1 MASTTGKRAPSTDVA
16 VPSTP
21 TAAVVAIS
29 QENRNMFAQMVTM
42 VPGAEDDG
50 INSILAQILKSA
62 TWAELSDPWNTEK
75 SAQMVDIDLR
85 IDSITRHDSDYSD
98 GLGVFLLIRGKRMD
112 TDQDVAFACGGVSV
126 VAQLVTAYAL
136 QAYPLYGTLRKA
148 DKPSKRG
155 YYPLHLEITG
165 SAAGILQPGQRR
177 ASEDAPDA
185 VES

>member
-1 MASTTGKRAPSTDVA
+1 MASTTSKRSTSTDVA
-16 VPSTP
+16 VPETP

-29 QENRNMFAQMVTM
+29 SENRAMFAQMVTM

-50 INSILAQILKSA
+50 INSILAQILKAA

-85 IDSITRHDSDYSD
+85 IDSITRHDSSYQD

-112 TDQDVAFACGGVSV
+112 NDDEFAFACGGVSV

-136 QAYPLYGTLRKA
+136 QAFPLYGTLRKA

-155 YYPLHLEITG
+155 YYPLHLEVTG
-165 SAAGILQPGQRR
+165 SAAGVLQPGQRT
-177 ASEDAPDA
+177 AADALPDTA
-185 VES
+185 EA

>member
-1 MASTTGKRAPSTDVA
+1 MAFKKTTTTPGTDVA
-16 VPSTP
+16 VPETP

-29 QENRNMFAQMVTM
+29 QENRAMFAQMVTM

-50 INSILAQILKSA
+50 INSILAQILKAS

-85 IDSITRHDSDYSD
+85 IDSITRHDSSYQD

-112 TDQDVAFACGGVSV
+112 TEDEFAFACGGVSV

-136 QAYPLYGTLRKA
+136 QAFPLYGTLRRA

-155 YYPLHLEITG
+155 YYPLHLDVTG
-165 SAAGILQPGQRR
+165 SAAGVLQPGQRKP
-177 ASEDAPDA
+177 ADELPDA
-185 VES
+185 AEA